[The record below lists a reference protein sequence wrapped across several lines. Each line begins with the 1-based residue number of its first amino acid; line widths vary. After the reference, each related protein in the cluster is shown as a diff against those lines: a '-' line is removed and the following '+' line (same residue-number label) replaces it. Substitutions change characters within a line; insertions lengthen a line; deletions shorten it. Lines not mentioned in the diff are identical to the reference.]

1 MPLSE
6 NGRNYLLALLK
17 EKAPTQMP
25 EKIESF
31 LANPETEKELTN
43 AENEFINAVKKTWKN
58 FNAPKEQEGITLFQ
72 FEVLKAGDITTPEQ
86 APALPTPA
94 QPAELLNMGEQATS
108 VPQTLSAPITI
119 PPVPAFAPSMLASKP
134 PLASPIPPLSKAIP
148 PPLSSPQALNKPS
161 PPPMQTKSTPTL
173 SFRLGNGK
181 VGVAYRSAV
190 EIITS
195 SVPSYTIKSI
205 ILPPDVGL
213 SGDVVQGVV
222 SGMPTSP
229 GEFEVEIWYV
239 IGGADDTAQRSKI
252 TLVITPDPK
261 SLWKDLPSKQSDPYW
276 KPDQDN
282 LFVQGSDLV
291 MTAASKRGRSHAHV
305 GSFRDDDFHLNFLP
319 EGEWHIAIVSDG
331 AGSAKYSRRGSQIIC
346 TEGGKRLSSLLV
358 GKDGQDLISAV
369 DALHSAQ
376 HAGESL
382 EGPSRQVQNLLY
394 TTIGYTAHHV
404 TKSLQDEAKAHID
417 LGAVFKDYSSTA
429 IISLCRRFSF
439 GMLCAAY
446 WVGDGAVAILRNSHD
461 PVLLGEAD
469 SGEFSGQTRFIDP
482 AEVTQEALFKRI
494 RFELVDDFKALV
506 LMTDGVSDPYFETEV
521 NLTNPSK
528 WSTLWDEIEAK
539 VNLSH
544 GDTEV
549 AGRLSDWLDFW
560 SPGNHDDRTL
570 AAIYKGTGA

>member
-6 NGRNYLLALLK
+6 NGRNYLLKLLK
-17 EKAPTQMP
+17 EKAPTQTP
-25 EKIESF
+25 EMIESF
-31 LANPETEKELTN
+31 LANADTEKELTN

-58 FNAPKEQEGITLFQ
+58 FNPPKKQEEITSFP
-72 FEVLKAGDITTPEQ
+72 FEVLKARDFTTLEQ
-86 APALPTPA
+86 PPALPTQD
-94 QPAELLNMGEQATS
+94 QPAELQNRAGQVTS
-108 VPQTLSAPITI
+108 VPQTSS
-119 PPVPAFAPSMLASKP
+119 VPT
-134 PLASPIPPLSKAIP
+134 PIPPAPAVAPFTQAIKHPLAPTAAPLSTAMP
-148 PPLSSPQALNKPS
+148 APLSSQPALNKLS
-161 PPPMQTKSTPTL
+161 PPPMQTQSTPTL

-195 SVPSYTIKSI
+195 SAPSYIIKSI
-205 ILPPDVGL
+205 ILPPEVGI
-213 SGDVVQGVV
+213 SGDIVQGEV
-222 SGMPTSP
+222 SGIPTSP
-229 GEFEVEIWYV
+229 GEFDVEIWYV
-239 IGGADDTAQRSKI
+239 TGGGGDTAQCSKT
-252 TLVITPDPK
+252 TLIITPDPK
-261 SLWKDLPSKQSDPYW
+261 SLWKDLPSNQSDPYW
-276 KPDQDN
+276 KSDQDN

-305 GSFRDDDFHLNFLP
+305 GSFRDDDFHLSFLP
-319 EGEWHIAIVSDG
+319 EGEWYISIVSDG

-376 HAGESL
+376 LAGESL
-382 EGPSRQVQNLLY
+382 DGPRRQVQNLLY

-404 TKSLQDEAKAHID
+404 TKSLQDEAKAQID

-429 IISLCRRFSF
+429 IICLCRRFTF

-461 PVLLGEAD
+461 PVLLGETD

-506 LMTDGVSDPYFETEV
+506 LMTDGVSDPYFETEA

-528 WSTLWDEIEAK
+528 WLTLWDDIEAK
-539 VNLSH
+539 ANLSH

-549 AGRLSDWLDFW
+549 AERLSDWLDFW
-560 SPGNHDDRTL
+560 PAGNHDDRTL
-570 AAIYKGTGA
+570 AAIYKGTEA